1 MVRGR
6 VLHVVKPRGRPWN
19 RPPTRGCPGLCAP
32 PPASC
37 CRAGPISTS
46 CSSSTSMGLSL
57 EVTGAAGFSL
67 SALPRVGIGST
78 DLVPPGG
85 STSGGAP
92 APATPLDTVR
102 RDLRPPRSRRRSSTV
117 RTARAL
123 SVSVPPSP
131 PAGRVRLA
139 SAGDVRTFSSF
150 SKSSTRLASERSLM
164 LVFLQQIPSVA
175 GQGSR
180 AVCTHSNSSGGD
192 AYR

>member
-19 RPPTRGCPGLCAP
+19 RPPPRGCPGPCSP
-32 PPASC
+32 PLASR
-37 CRAGPISTS
+37 CRVGPISTL

-57 EVTGAAGFSL
+57 EVTGASGVPL

-92 APATPLDTVR
+92 VPATPFQTVR
-102 RDLRPPRSRRRSSTV
+102 LDLRPPLSRRPTPTV
-117 RTARAL
+117 RTAAAL
-123 SVSVPPSP
+123 SFSVPPSP

-139 SAGDVRTFSSF
+139 SVGDVRTFSSF
-150 SKSSTRLASERSLM
+150 SKSS
-164 LVFLQQIPSVA
+164 
-175 GQGSR
+175 
-180 AVCTHSNSSGGD
+180 GGWP
-192 AYR
+192 ARGP